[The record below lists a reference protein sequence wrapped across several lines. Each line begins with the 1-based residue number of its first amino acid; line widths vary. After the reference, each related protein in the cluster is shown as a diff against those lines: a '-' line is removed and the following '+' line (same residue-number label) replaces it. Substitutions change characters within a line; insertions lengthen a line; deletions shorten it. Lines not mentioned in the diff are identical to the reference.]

1 MLFSTRN
8 MPLVRKCALL
18 VVITA
23 VVVFGC
29 LIVFNSIQNRNA
41 TLSSL
46 ESSTRLDAELL
57 ARLVE
62 APMKRGND
70 AETREVVRLLA
81 DNYKNVSVYLAG
93 FNGEITYATD
103 ASAVRAPLRERLRTP
118 EARQLAADSLR
129 APLKVGRLVEADGF
143 SRFLIVSSIP
153 NGKDCHH
160 CHGASKAI
168 LGTLV
173 VSKDVTPTIN
183 DLKSRTLSN
192 IALSLAGMCLLIA
205 ALLLFLRRTVVRP
218 VAELAAASG
227 KVAGGDFD
235 APFPVPNCLEL
246 RSLRDSLAAMIAHLK
261 TELGFSQGLLR
272 GMGLPCVITDTDDRI
287 SFMNQRAVDIYNLK
301 GRPEDYKGRLRGEA
315 FFNDPDRMTNT
326 KKVLLNNA
334 DIEDE
339 PYTFTVGGR
348 TRHVLVNAARLLDVD
363 GKLLGAF
370 TLMTDVTESVRQR
383 EIIRV
388 QNERIAQVAQ
398 AASVVSGRLAGA
410 AARISEQIDA
420 TSRMAQEQDAAS
432 ARSAGAMRAVAEE
445 AGRVSASAGDTA
457 RTAESTRQEADEGVR
472 IVEGVTGGI
481 NRAAQETSVLAE
493 NMRELGQKAESISQV
508 ITLIEE
514 VADQTNLLALNAAI
528 EAARAGEAGRG
539 FAVVADEVRKLA
551 EKTMQATT
559 DVAAAVRAIRQG
571 VDAGSAATERAVELT
586 RQTTQLADSSGER
599 LNRILDVSRQV
610 ADTVAGIAKATEE
623 QAAAGGRML
632 ESIKSISGKA
642 RDTTDNM
649 QASDGHVRDLSALS
663 GELKKIIDGMRS
675 ERRAEPRFQLRDP
688 YNMHVSFSGRKIEA
702 VLLDVSRSGARLC
715 FNAPAGLEGGETIV
729 LHAEAGPFDAVLA
742 GREARVMWAD
752 GPQAGL
758 AFAEPVEGD
767 LEALTR
773 AVGGNRA

>member
-143 SRFLIVSSIP
+143 SRFLMVSSIP

-388 QNERIAQVAQ
+388 QSERIAQVAQ

-514 VADQTNLLALNAAI
+514 VADQTNLLALNAAF

-551 EKTMQATT
+551 EKTMQATGQVT
-559 DVAAAVRAIRQG
+559 
-571 VDAGSAATERAVELT
+571 RAVEEIQRSVSGNGKTTEQMVNVMSESSRRAGQSGEALERI
-586 RQTTQLADSSGER
+586 RQMAARTAEGMRAIASAADGQCETSREVSETVDRINALSDETARNMSASAEAVAELSRLARELDAIIEGMRDAGEEGAAGSEKSRLAKSSG
-599 LNRILDVSRQV
+599 
-610 ADTVAGIAKATEE
+610 
-623 QAAAGGRML
+623 AA
-632 ESIKSISGKA
+632 
-642 RDTTDNM
+642 
-649 QASDGHVRDLSALS
+649 
-663 GELKKIIDGMRS
+663 
-675 ERRAEPRFQLRDP
+675 
-688 YNMHVSFSGRKIEA
+688 
-702 VLLDVSRSGARLC
+702 
-715 FNAPAGLEGGETIV
+715 
-729 LHAEAGPFDAVLA
+729 
-742 GREARVMWAD
+742 
-752 GPQAGL
+752 
-758 AFAEPVEGD
+758 
-767 LEALTR
+767 
-773 AVGGNRA
+773 

>member
-1 MLFSTRN
+1 MRLNDISIKKKLVAIFLLGMLVVVAFMLLNIRELRLIGGEADILSRPRQDTMLLAAEVAHLQWVSRVQSYLLDN
-8 MPLVRKCALL
+8 GETTLEASLDGHTCAFGHWFYGPGKAGLERELPALEPLFQKLGAVHLALHDSAVRLKAAMERGDSAQARRLFEDVTMPLLKQVQEILTEARGEINTSFAGTVEKLRAKIHMTTMLDMGLGTLTVLGCCLALWL
-18 VVITA
+18 
-23 VVVFGC
+23 
-29 LIVFNSIQNRNA
+29 LIRGISA
-41 TLSSL
+41 P
-46 ESSTRLDAELL
+46 L
-57 ARLVE
+57 ARLKDHAGRVAQGEFSNVPIRQADEVGQLAEAFNIMVGHIKEKLGMSQGIMRGITLPFAAFDVDCRLIYVNRAMLACWGHSGSPEDYLGRNAGEFFYADPHRETLCDQVMGERHEILNYEVTRENFKGQVKRVAMDVSPLWDLDGTLIGCFTLHRDLTDIHAQQERIAALNERIYQSADEARDISGRQARAFEKLSGQLRTTGDMAEEQAQASLAAADGIRSMVE
-62 APMKRGND
+62 IMSEVAAGAGRAAGDSKS
-70 AETREVVRLLA
+70 AEEEAGSGVEVVRETIA
-81 DNYKNVSVYLAG
+81 C
-93 FNGEITYATD
+93 I
-103 ASAVRAPLRERLRTP
+103 
-118 EARQLAADSLR
+118 AR
-129 APLKVGRLVEADGF
+129 
-143 SRFLIVSSIP
+143 
-153 NGKDCHH
+153 
-160 CHGASKAI
+160 
-168 LGTLV
+168 
-173 VSKDVTPTIN
+173 
-183 DLKSRTLSN
+183 
-192 IALSLAGMCLLIA
+192 
-205 ALLLFLRRTVVRP
+205 
-218 VAELAAASG
+218 VAEQTA
-227 KVAGGDFD
+227 
-235 APFPVPNCLEL
+235 
-246 RSLRDSLAAMIAHLK
+246 
-261 TELGFSQGLLR
+261 
-272 GMGLPCVITDTDDRI
+272 
-287 SFMNQRAVDIYNLK
+287 
-301 GRPEDYKGRLRGEA
+301 
-315 FFNDPDRMTNT
+315 
-326 KKVLLNNA
+326 
-334 DIEDE
+334 
-339 PYTFTVGGR
+339 
-348 TRHVLVNAARLLDVD
+348 
-363 GKLLGAF
+363 
-370 TLMTDVTESVRQR
+370 
-383 EIIRV
+383 
-388 QNERIAQVAQ
+388 
-398 AASVVSGRLAGA
+398 
-410 AARISEQIDA
+410 
-420 TSRMAQEQDAAS
+420 
-432 ARSAGAMRAVAEE
+432 AVAE
-445 AGRVSASAGDTA
+445 GMG
-457 RTAESTRQEADEGVR
+457 
-472 IVEGVTGGI
+472 
-481 NRAAQETSVLAE
+481 
-493 NMRELGQKAESISQV
+493 ELGAHAAGIGRILEL
-508 ITLIEE
+508 ITD

-715 FNAPAGLEGGETIV
+715 FNAPAGLEGGEILV

>member
-18 VVITA
+18 IVITA

-29 LIVFNSIQNRNA
+29 LIVFNSIQSRNA

-93 FNGEITYATD
+93 FNGEITYASD

-129 APLKVGRLVEADGF
+129 APLKVGRLVAGDGF
-143 SRFLIVSSIP
+143 SRFLMVSSIP

-410 AARISEQIDA
+410 AARLSEQIDA
-420 TSRMAQEQDAAS
+420 SSRMAQEQDAAS

-551 EKTMQATT
+551 EKTMQATGQVT
-559 DVAAAVRAIRQG
+559 
-571 VDAGSAATERAVELT
+571 RAVEEIQRSVSGNGKTTEQMVNVMSESSRRAGQSGEALERI
-586 RQTTQLADSSGER
+586 RQMAARTAEGMRAIASAADGQCETSREVSETVDRINALSDETARNMSASAEAVAELSRLARELDAIIEGMRDAGEEGAAGSEKSRLAKSSG
-599 LNRILDVSRQV
+599 
-610 ADTVAGIAKATEE
+610 
-623 QAAAGGRML
+623 AA
-632 ESIKSISGKA
+632 
-642 RDTTDNM
+642 
-649 QASDGHVRDLSALS
+649 
-663 GELKKIIDGMRS
+663 
-675 ERRAEPRFQLRDP
+675 
-688 YNMHVSFSGRKIEA
+688 
-702 VLLDVSRSGARLC
+702 
-715 FNAPAGLEGGETIV
+715 
-729 LHAEAGPFDAVLA
+729 
-742 GREARVMWAD
+742 
-752 GPQAGL
+752 
-758 AFAEPVEGD
+758 
-767 LEALTR
+767 
-773 AVGGNRA
+773 

>member
-29 LIVFNSIQNRNA
+29 LIVFNSIQSRNA

-93 FNGEITYATD
+93 FNGEITYASD

-129 APLKVGRLVEADGF
+129 APLKVGRLVAGDGF
-143 SRFLIVSSIP
+143 SRFLMVSSIP

-315 FFNDPDRMTNT
+315 FFNDPGRMTNT

-370 TLMTDVTESVRQR
+370 TLMTDITESVRQR

-410 AARISEQIDA
+410 AARLSEQIDA

-551 EKTMQATT
+551 EKTMQATGQVT
-559 DVAAAVRAIRQG
+559 
-571 VDAGSAATERAVELT
+571 RAVEEIQRSVSGNGKTTEQMVNVMSESSRRAGQSGEALERI
-586 RQTTQLADSSGER
+586 RQMAARTAEGMRAIASAADGQCETSREVSETVDRINALSDETARNMSASAEAVAELSRLARELDAIIEGMRDAGEEGAAGSEKSRLAKSSG
-599 LNRILDVSRQV
+599 
-610 ADTVAGIAKATEE
+610 
-623 QAAAGGRML
+623 AA
-632 ESIKSISGKA
+632 
-642 RDTTDNM
+642 
-649 QASDGHVRDLSALS
+649 
-663 GELKKIIDGMRS
+663 
-675 ERRAEPRFQLRDP
+675 
-688 YNMHVSFSGRKIEA
+688 
-702 VLLDVSRSGARLC
+702 
-715 FNAPAGLEGGETIV
+715 
-729 LHAEAGPFDAVLA
+729 
-742 GREARVMWAD
+742 
-752 GPQAGL
+752 
-758 AFAEPVEGD
+758 
-767 LEALTR
+767 
-773 AVGGNRA
+773 

>member
-18 VVITA
+18 IVITA

-29 LIVFNSIQNRNA
+29 LIVFNSIQSRNA

-93 FNGEITYATD
+93 FNGEITYASD

-129 APLKVGRLVEADGF
+129 APLKVGRLVAGDGF
-143 SRFLIVSSIP
+143 SRFLMVSSIP

-398 AASVVSGRLAGA
+398 AASVVSGRLASA
-410 AARISEQIDA
+410 AARLSEQIDA

-539 FAVVADEVRKLA
+539 FAVVADEVRTLA
-551 EKTMQATT
+551 EKTMQATGQVT
-559 DVAAAVRAIRQG
+559 
-571 VDAGSAATERAVELT
+571 RAVEEIQRSVSGNGKTTEQMVNVMSESSRRAGQSGEALERI
-586 RQTTQLADSSGER
+586 RQMAARTAEGMRAIASAADGQCETSREVSETVDRINALSDETARNMSASAEAVAELSRLARELDAIIEGMRDAGEEGAAGSEKSRLAKSSG
-599 LNRILDVSRQV
+599 
-610 ADTVAGIAKATEE
+610 
-623 QAAAGGRML
+623 AA
-632 ESIKSISGKA
+632 
-642 RDTTDNM
+642 
-649 QASDGHVRDLSALS
+649 
-663 GELKKIIDGMRS
+663 
-675 ERRAEPRFQLRDP
+675 
-688 YNMHVSFSGRKIEA
+688 
-702 VLLDVSRSGARLC
+702 
-715 FNAPAGLEGGETIV
+715 
-729 LHAEAGPFDAVLA
+729 
-742 GREARVMWAD
+742 
-752 GPQAGL
+752 
-758 AFAEPVEGD
+758 
-767 LEALTR
+767 
-773 AVGGNRA
+773 

>member
-1 MLFSTRN
+1 MDVS
-8 MPLVRKCALL
+8 PLWDLDGTLIGCFTLHRDLTDIHAQQERIAALNER
-18 VVITA
+18 IYQSA
-23 VVVFGC
+23 DEARDISGRQARAFEK
-29 LIVFNSIQNRNA
+29 
-41 TLSSL
+41 LSGQLRTTGDMAEEQAQASL
-46 ESSTRLDAELL
+46 AAADGIRSMVEIMSEVAAGAGRAAGDSKSAEE
-57 ARLVE
+57 E
-62 APMKRGND
+62 AGSGV
-70 AETREVVRLLA
+70 EVVRETIA
-81 DNYKNVSVYLAG
+81 C
-93 FNGEITYATD
+93 I
-103 ASAVRAPLRERLRTP
+103 
-118 EARQLAADSLR
+118 AR
-129 APLKVGRLVEADGF
+129 
-143 SRFLIVSSIP
+143 
-153 NGKDCHH
+153 
-160 CHGASKAI
+160 
-168 LGTLV
+168 
-173 VSKDVTPTIN
+173 
-183 DLKSRTLSN
+183 
-192 IALSLAGMCLLIA
+192 
-205 ALLLFLRRTVVRP
+205 
-218 VAELAAASG
+218 VAEQTA
-227 KVAGGDFD
+227 
-235 APFPVPNCLEL
+235 
-246 RSLRDSLAAMIAHLK
+246 
-261 TELGFSQGLLR
+261 
-272 GMGLPCVITDTDDRI
+272 
-287 SFMNQRAVDIYNLK
+287 
-301 GRPEDYKGRLRGEA
+301 
-315 FFNDPDRMTNT
+315 
-326 KKVLLNNA
+326 
-334 DIEDE
+334 
-339 PYTFTVGGR
+339 
-348 TRHVLVNAARLLDVD
+348 
-363 GKLLGAF
+363 
-370 TLMTDVTESVRQR
+370 
-383 EIIRV
+383 
-388 QNERIAQVAQ
+388 
-398 AASVVSGRLAGA
+398 
-410 AARISEQIDA
+410 
-420 TSRMAQEQDAAS
+420 
-432 ARSAGAMRAVAEE
+432 AVAE
-445 AGRVSASAGDTA
+445 GMG
-457 RTAESTRQEADEGVR
+457 
-472 IVEGVTGGI
+472 
-481 NRAAQETSVLAE
+481 
-493 NMRELGQKAESISQV
+493 ELGAHAAGIGRILEL
-508 ITLIEE
+508 ITD

-715 FNAPAGLEGGETIV
+715 FNAPAGLEGGEILV

>member
-173 VSKDVTPTIN
+173 VAKDVTPTIN
-183 DLKSRTLSN
+183 DLKSRTFRN

-551 EKTMQATT
+551 EKTMQATGQVT
-559 DVAAAVRAIRQG
+559 
-571 VDAGSAATERAVELT
+571 RAVEEIQRSVSGNGKTTEQMVNVMSESSRRAGQSGEALERI
-586 RQTTQLADSSGER
+586 RQMAARTAEGMRAIASAADGQCETSREVSETVDRINALSDETARNMSASAEAVAELSRLARELDAIIEGMRDAGEEGAAGSEKSRLAKSSG
-599 LNRILDVSRQV
+599 
-610 ADTVAGIAKATEE
+610 
-623 QAAAGGRML
+623 AA
-632 ESIKSISGKA
+632 
-642 RDTTDNM
+642 
-649 QASDGHVRDLSALS
+649 
-663 GELKKIIDGMRS
+663 
-675 ERRAEPRFQLRDP
+675 
-688 YNMHVSFSGRKIEA
+688 
-702 VLLDVSRSGARLC
+702 
-715 FNAPAGLEGGETIV
+715 
-729 LHAEAGPFDAVLA
+729 
-742 GREARVMWAD
+742 
-752 GPQAGL
+752 
-758 AFAEPVEGD
+758 
-767 LEALTR
+767 
-773 AVGGNRA
+773 

>member
-29 LIVFNSIQNRNA
+29 LIVFNSIQSRNA

-46 ESSTRLDAELL
+46 ESSTRLDSELL

-93 FNGEITYATD
+93 FNGEITYASD

-129 APLKVGRLVEADGF
+129 APLKVGRLVAGDGF
-143 SRFLIVSSIP
+143 SRFLMVSSIP

-410 AARISEQIDA
+410 AARLSEQIDA

-551 EKTMQATT
+551 EKTMQATGQVT
-559 DVAAAVRAIRQG
+559 
-571 VDAGSAATERAVELT
+571 RAVEEIQQSVSGNGKTTEQMVNVMSESSRRAGQSGEALERI
-586 RQTTQLADSSGER
+586 RQMAARTAEGMRAIASAADGQCETSREVSETVDRINALSDETARNMSASAEAVAELSRLARELDAIIEGMRDAGEEGAAGSEKSRLAKSSG
-599 LNRILDVSRQV
+599 
-610 ADTVAGIAKATEE
+610 
-623 QAAAGGRML
+623 AA
-632 ESIKSISGKA
+632 
-642 RDTTDNM
+642 
-649 QASDGHVRDLSALS
+649 
-663 GELKKIIDGMRS
+663 
-675 ERRAEPRFQLRDP
+675 
-688 YNMHVSFSGRKIEA
+688 
-702 VLLDVSRSGARLC
+702 
-715 FNAPAGLEGGETIV
+715 
-729 LHAEAGPFDAVLA
+729 
-742 GREARVMWAD
+742 
-752 GPQAGL
+752 
-758 AFAEPVEGD
+758 
-767 LEALTR
+767 
-773 AVGGNRA
+773 

>member
-29 LIVFNSIQNRNA
+29 LIVFNSIQSRNA

-70 AETREVVRLLA
+70 AETREIVRLLA

-93 FNGEITYATD
+93 FNGEITYASD

-129 APLKVGRLVEADGF
+129 APLKVGRLVAGDGF
-143 SRFLIVSSIP
+143 SRFLMVSSIP

-410 AARISEQIDA
+410 AARLSEQIDA

-551 EKTMQATT
+551 EKTMQATGQVT
-559 DVAAAVRAIRQG
+559 
-571 VDAGSAATERAVELT
+571 RAVEEIQRSVSGNGKTTEQMVNVMSESSRRAGQSGEALERI
-586 RQTTQLADSSGER
+586 RQMAARTAEGMRAIASAADGQCETSREVSETVDRINALSDETARNMSASAEAVAELSRLARELDAIIEGMRDAGEEGAAGSEKSRLAKSSG
-599 LNRILDVSRQV
+599 
-610 ADTVAGIAKATEE
+610 
-623 QAAAGGRML
+623 AA
-632 ESIKSISGKA
+632 
-642 RDTTDNM
+642 
-649 QASDGHVRDLSALS
+649 
-663 GELKKIIDGMRS
+663 
-675 ERRAEPRFQLRDP
+675 
-688 YNMHVSFSGRKIEA
+688 
-702 VLLDVSRSGARLC
+702 
-715 FNAPAGLEGGETIV
+715 
-729 LHAEAGPFDAVLA
+729 
-742 GREARVMWAD
+742 
-752 GPQAGL
+752 
-758 AFAEPVEGD
+758 
-767 LEALTR
+767 
-773 AVGGNRA
+773 

>member
-29 LIVFNSIQNRNA
+29 LIVFNSIQSRNA

-93 FNGEITYATD
+93 FNGEITYASD

-129 APLKVGRLVEADGF
+129 APLKVGRLVAGGGF
-143 SRFLIVSSIP
+143 SRFLMVSSIP

-410 AARISEQIDA
+410 AARLSEQIDA

-457 RTAESTRQEADEGVR
+457 CTAGSTRQEADEGVR

-551 EKTMQATT
+551 EKTMQATGQVT
-559 DVAAAVRAIRQG
+559 
-571 VDAGSAATERAVELT
+571 RAVEEIQRSVSGNGKTTEQMVNVMSESSRRAGQSGEALERI
-586 RQTTQLADSSGER
+586 RQMAARTAEGMRAIASAADGQCETSREVSETVDRINALSDETARNMSASAEAVAELSRLARELDAIIEGMRDAGEEGAAGSEKSRLAKSSG
-599 LNRILDVSRQV
+599 
-610 ADTVAGIAKATEE
+610 
-623 QAAAGGRML
+623 AA
-632 ESIKSISGKA
+632 
-642 RDTTDNM
+642 
-649 QASDGHVRDLSALS
+649 
-663 GELKKIIDGMRS
+663 
-675 ERRAEPRFQLRDP
+675 
-688 YNMHVSFSGRKIEA
+688 
-702 VLLDVSRSGARLC
+702 
-715 FNAPAGLEGGETIV
+715 
-729 LHAEAGPFDAVLA
+729 
-742 GREARVMWAD
+742 
-752 GPQAGL
+752 
-758 AFAEPVEGD
+758 
-767 LEALTR
+767 
-773 AVGGNRA
+773 

>member
-143 SRFLIVSSIP
+143 SRFLMVSSIP

-173 VSKDVTPTIN
+173 VAKDVTPTIN
-183 DLKSRTLSN
+183 DLKSRTFSN

-551 EKTMQATT
+551 EKTMSATRE
-559 DVAAAVRAIRQG
+559 VESAIESIQEG
-571 VDAGSAATERAVELT
+571 TNQSAATVDSAVAAIEKAGHMGEESGHSL
-586 RQTTQLADSSGER
+586 QQISALAEDSSSRVSAIATAATEQSAASEEI
-599 LNRILDVSRQV
+599 NRNISEVNHLSADIAEAMEGASSQVRDMAEQAHVLKDILDAIRAQGADR
-610 ADTVAGIAKATEE
+610 ADT
-623 QAAAGGRML
+623 AA
-632 ESIKSISGKA
+632 S
-642 RDTTDNM
+642 
-649 QASDGHVRDLSALS
+649 
-663 GELKKIIDGMRS
+663 
-675 ERRAEPRFQLRDP
+675 
-688 YNMHVSFSGRKIEA
+688 
-702 VLLDVSRSGARLC
+702 
-715 FNAPAGLEGGETIV
+715 
-729 LHAEAGPFDAVLA
+729 
-742 GREARVMWAD
+742 
-752 GPQAGL
+752 
-758 AFAEPVEGD
+758 
-767 LEALTR
+767 
-773 AVGGNRA
+773 

>member
-29 LIVFNSIQNRNA
+29 LIVFNSIQSRNA

-81 DNYKNVSVYLAG
+81 DNYKDVSVYLAG
-93 FNGEITYATD
+93 FNGEITYASD

-129 APLKVGRLVEADGF
+129 APLKVGRLVAGDGF
-143 SRFLIVSSIP
+143 SRFLMVSSIP

-383 EIIRV
+383 ESIRG
-388 QNERIAQVAQ
+388 QNERIAQGAQ
-398 AASVVSGRLAGA
+398 AASVGSGRLAGA
-410 AARISEQIDA
+410 AARLSEQIDA

-514 VADQTNLLALNAAI
+514 VADQTNLPARNAAI

-551 EKTMQATT
+551 EKTMQATGQVT
-559 DVAAAVRAIRQG
+559 
-571 VDAGSAATERAVELT
+571 RAVEEIQRSVSGNGKTTEQMVNVMSESSRRAGQSGEALERI
-586 RQTTQLADSSGER
+586 RQMAARTAEGMRAIASAADGQCETSREVSETVDRINALSDETARNMSASAEAVAELSRLARELDAIIEGMRDAGEEGAAGSEKSRLAKSSG
-599 LNRILDVSRQV
+599 
-610 ADTVAGIAKATEE
+610 
-623 QAAAGGRML
+623 AA
-632 ESIKSISGKA
+632 
-642 RDTTDNM
+642 
-649 QASDGHVRDLSALS
+649 
-663 GELKKIIDGMRS
+663 
-675 ERRAEPRFQLRDP
+675 
-688 YNMHVSFSGRKIEA
+688 
-702 VLLDVSRSGARLC
+702 
-715 FNAPAGLEGGETIV
+715 
-729 LHAEAGPFDAVLA
+729 
-742 GREARVMWAD
+742 
-752 GPQAGL
+752 
-758 AFAEPVEGD
+758 
-767 LEALTR
+767 
-773 AVGGNRA
+773 

>member
-1 MLFSTRN
+1 MNDISI
-8 MPLVRKCALL
+8 KKKL
-18 VVITA
+18 VVIFLLGML
-23 VVVFGC
+23 VVVAFMLLNIRELRLIGGEADILSRPRQDTMLLAAEVAHLQWASRVQSYLLDNGETTLEASLDGHTCAFGHWFYGPGKAGLERELPALEPLFQKLGAVHLALHDSAVRLKAAMERGDSAQARRLFEDVTMPLLKQVQEILTEARGEINTSFAGTVEKLRAKIHMTTMLDMGLGTLTVLGCC
-29 LIVFNSIQNRNA
+29 LALWLLIRGISA
-41 TLSSL
+41 P
-46 ESSTRLDAELL
+46 L
-57 ARLVE
+57 ARLKDHAGRVAQGEFSNVPIRQADEVGQLAEAFNIMVGHIKEKLGMSQGIMRGITLPFAAFDVDCRLIYVNRAMLACWGHSGSPEDYLGRNAGEFFYADPHRETLCDQVMGERHEILNYEVTRENFKGQVKRVAMDVSPLWDLDGTLIGCFTLHRDLTDIHAQQERIAALNERIYQSADEARDISGRQARAFEKLSGQLRTTGDMAEEQAQASLAAADGIRSMVE
-62 APMKRGND
+62 IMSEVAAGAGRAAGDSKS
-70 AETREVVRLLA
+70 AEEEAGSGVEVVRETIA
-81 DNYKNVSVYLAG
+81 C
-93 FNGEITYATD
+93 I
-103 ASAVRAPLRERLRTP
+103 
-118 EARQLAADSLR
+118 AR
-129 APLKVGRLVEADGF
+129 
-143 SRFLIVSSIP
+143 
-153 NGKDCHH
+153 
-160 CHGASKAI
+160 
-168 LGTLV
+168 
-173 VSKDVTPTIN
+173 
-183 DLKSRTLSN
+183 
-192 IALSLAGMCLLIA
+192 
-205 ALLLFLRRTVVRP
+205 
-218 VAELAAASG
+218 VAEQTA
-227 KVAGGDFD
+227 
-235 APFPVPNCLEL
+235 
-246 RSLRDSLAAMIAHLK
+246 
-261 TELGFSQGLLR
+261 
-272 GMGLPCVITDTDDRI
+272 
-287 SFMNQRAVDIYNLK
+287 
-301 GRPEDYKGRLRGEA
+301 
-315 FFNDPDRMTNT
+315 
-326 KKVLLNNA
+326 
-334 DIEDE
+334 
-339 PYTFTVGGR
+339 
-348 TRHVLVNAARLLDVD
+348 
-363 GKLLGAF
+363 
-370 TLMTDVTESVRQR
+370 
-383 EIIRV
+383 
-388 QNERIAQVAQ
+388 
-398 AASVVSGRLAGA
+398 
-410 AARISEQIDA
+410 
-420 TSRMAQEQDAAS
+420 
-432 ARSAGAMRAVAEE
+432 AVAE
-445 AGRVSASAGDTA
+445 GMG
-457 RTAESTRQEADEGVR
+457 
-472 IVEGVTGGI
+472 
-481 NRAAQETSVLAE
+481 
-493 NMRELGQKAESISQV
+493 ELGAHAAGIGRILEL
-508 ITLIEE
+508 ITD

>member
-143 SRFLIVSSIP
+143 SRFLMVSSIP

-388 QNERIAQVAQ
+388 QSERIAQVAQ

-551 EKTMQATT
+551 EKTMQATGQVT
-559 DVAAAVRAIRQG
+559 
-571 VDAGSAATERAVELT
+571 RAVEEIQRSVSGNGKTTEQMVNVMSESSRRAGQSGEALERI
-586 RQTTQLADSSGER
+586 RQMAARTAEGMRALASAADGQCVTSREVSVTVVRIDALSDETARNMSASAEAVAELSRLARELDAIIEGMRDAGEEGAAGSEKSRLAKSSG
-599 LNRILDVSRQV
+599 
-610 ADTVAGIAKATEE
+610 
-623 QAAAGGRML
+623 AA
-632 ESIKSISGKA
+632 
-642 RDTTDNM
+642 
-649 QASDGHVRDLSALS
+649 
-663 GELKKIIDGMRS
+663 
-675 ERRAEPRFQLRDP
+675 
-688 YNMHVSFSGRKIEA
+688 
-702 VLLDVSRSGARLC
+702 
-715 FNAPAGLEGGETIV
+715 
-729 LHAEAGPFDAVLA
+729 
-742 GREARVMWAD
+742 
-752 GPQAGL
+752 
-758 AFAEPVEGD
+758 
-767 LEALTR
+767 
-773 AVGGNRA
+773 

>member
-29 LIVFNSIQNRNA
+29 LIVFNSIQSRNA

-93 FNGEITYATD
+93 FNGEITYASD

-129 APLKVGRLVEADGF
+129 APLKVGRLVAGDGF
-143 SRFLIVSSIP
+143 SRFLMVSSIP

-246 RSLRDSLAAMIAHLK
+246 RRLRDSLAAMIAHLK

-410 AARISEQIDA
+410 AARLSEQIDA

-551 EKTMQATT
+551 EKTMQATGQVT
-559 DVAAAVRAIRQG
+559 
-571 VDAGSAATERAVELT
+571 RAVEEIQQSVSGNGKTTEQMVNVMSESSRRAGQSGEALERI
-586 RQTTQLADSSGER
+586 RQMAARTAEGMRAIASADDGQCETSREVSETVDRINALSDETARNMSASAEAVAELSRLARELDAIIEGMRDAGEEGAAGSEKSRLAKSSG
-599 LNRILDVSRQV
+599 
-610 ADTVAGIAKATEE
+610 
-623 QAAAGGRML
+623 AA
-632 ESIKSISGKA
+632 
-642 RDTTDNM
+642 
-649 QASDGHVRDLSALS
+649 
-663 GELKKIIDGMRS
+663 
-675 ERRAEPRFQLRDP
+675 
-688 YNMHVSFSGRKIEA
+688 
-702 VLLDVSRSGARLC
+702 
-715 FNAPAGLEGGETIV
+715 
-729 LHAEAGPFDAVLA
+729 
-742 GREARVMWAD
+742 
-752 GPQAGL
+752 
-758 AFAEPVEGD
+758 
-767 LEALTR
+767 
-773 AVGGNRA
+773 

>member
-143 SRFLIVSSIP
+143 SRFLMVSSIP

-551 EKTMQATT
+551 EKTMQATGQVT
-559 DVAAAVRAIRQG
+559 
-571 VDAGSAATERAVELT
+571 RAVEEIQRSVSGNGKTTEQMVNVMSESSRRAGQSGEALERI
-586 RQTTQLADSSGER
+586 RQMAARTAEGMRAIASAADGQCETSREVSETVDRINALSDETARNMSASAEAVAELSRLARELDAIIEGMRDAGEEGAAGSEKSRLAKSSG
-599 LNRILDVSRQV
+599 
-610 ADTVAGIAKATEE
+610 
-623 QAAAGGRML
+623 AA
-632 ESIKSISGKA
+632 
-642 RDTTDNM
+642 
-649 QASDGHVRDLSALS
+649 
-663 GELKKIIDGMRS
+663 
-675 ERRAEPRFQLRDP
+675 
-688 YNMHVSFSGRKIEA
+688 
-702 VLLDVSRSGARLC
+702 
-715 FNAPAGLEGGETIV
+715 
-729 LHAEAGPFDAVLA
+729 
-742 GREARVMWAD
+742 
-752 GPQAGL
+752 
-758 AFAEPVEGD
+758 
-767 LEALTR
+767 
-773 AVGGNRA
+773 

>member
-143 SRFLIVSSIP
+143 SRFLMVSSIP

-173 VSKDVTPTIN
+173 VAKDVTPTIN
-183 DLKSRTLSN
+183 DLKSRTFSN

-551 EKTMQATT
+551 EKTMQATGQVT
-559 DVAAAVRAIRQG
+559 
-571 VDAGSAATERAVELT
+571 RAVEEIQRSVSGNGKTTEQMVNVMSESSRRAGQSGEALERI
-586 RQTTQLADSSGER
+586 RQMAARTAEGMRAIASAADGQCETSREVSETVDRINALSDETARNMSASAEAVAELSRLARELDAIIEGMRDAGEEGAAGSEKSRLAKSSG
-599 LNRILDVSRQV
+599 
-610 ADTVAGIAKATEE
+610 
-623 QAAAGGRML
+623 AA
-632 ESIKSISGKA
+632 
-642 RDTTDNM
+642 
-649 QASDGHVRDLSALS
+649 
-663 GELKKIIDGMRS
+663 
-675 ERRAEPRFQLRDP
+675 
-688 YNMHVSFSGRKIEA
+688 
-702 VLLDVSRSGARLC
+702 
-715 FNAPAGLEGGETIV
+715 
-729 LHAEAGPFDAVLA
+729 
-742 GREARVMWAD
+742 
-752 GPQAGL
+752 
-758 AFAEPVEGD
+758 
-767 LEALTR
+767 
-773 AVGGNRA
+773 

>member
-29 LIVFNSIQNRNA
+29 LIVFNSIQSRNA

-81 DNYKNVSVYLAG
+81 DNYKDVSVYLAG
-93 FNGEITYATD
+93 FNGEITYASD

-129 APLKVGRLVEADGF
+129 APLKVGRLVAGDGF
-143 SRFLIVSSIP
+143 SRFLMVSSIP

-410 AARISEQIDA
+410 AARLSEQIDA

-551 EKTMQATT
+551 EKTMQATGQVT
-559 DVAAAVRAIRQG
+559 
-571 VDAGSAATERAVELT
+571 RAVEEIQRSVSGNGKTTEQMVNVMSESSRRAGQSGEALERI
-586 RQTTQLADSSGER
+586 RQMAARTAEGMRAIASAADGQCETSREVSETVDRINALSDETARNMSASAEAVAELSRLARELDAIIEGMRDAGEEGAAGSEKSRLAKSSG
-599 LNRILDVSRQV
+599 
-610 ADTVAGIAKATEE
+610 
-623 QAAAGGRML
+623 AA
-632 ESIKSISGKA
+632 
-642 RDTTDNM
+642 
-649 QASDGHVRDLSALS
+649 
-663 GELKKIIDGMRS
+663 
-675 ERRAEPRFQLRDP
+675 
-688 YNMHVSFSGRKIEA
+688 
-702 VLLDVSRSGARLC
+702 
-715 FNAPAGLEGGETIV
+715 
-729 LHAEAGPFDAVLA
+729 
-742 GREARVMWAD
+742 
-752 GPQAGL
+752 
-758 AFAEPVEGD
+758 
-767 LEALTR
+767 
-773 AVGGNRA
+773 

>member
-29 LIVFNSIQNRNA
+29 LIVFNSIQSRNA

-93 FNGEITYATD
+93 FNGEITYASD

-129 APLKVGRLVEADGF
+129 APLKVGRLVAGDGF
-143 SRFLIVSSIP
+143 SRFLMVSSIP

-246 RSLRDSLAAMIAHLK
+246 RRLRDSLAAMIAHLK

-410 AARISEQIDA
+410 AARLSEQIDA

-551 EKTMQATT
+551 EKTMQATGQVT
-559 DVAAAVRAIRQG
+559 
-571 VDAGSAATERAVELT
+571 RAVEEIQQSVSGNGKTTEQMVNVMSESSRRAGQSGEALERI
-586 RQTTQLADSSGER
+586 RQMAARTAEGMRAIASAADGQCETSREVSETVDRINALSDETARNMSASAEAVAELSRLARELDAIIEGMRDAGEEGAAGSEKSRLAKSSG
-599 LNRILDVSRQV
+599 
-610 ADTVAGIAKATEE
+610 
-623 QAAAGGRML
+623 AA
-632 ESIKSISGKA
+632 
-642 RDTTDNM
+642 
-649 QASDGHVRDLSALS
+649 
-663 GELKKIIDGMRS
+663 
-675 ERRAEPRFQLRDP
+675 
-688 YNMHVSFSGRKIEA
+688 
-702 VLLDVSRSGARLC
+702 
-715 FNAPAGLEGGETIV
+715 
-729 LHAEAGPFDAVLA
+729 
-742 GREARVMWAD
+742 
-752 GPQAGL
+752 
-758 AFAEPVEGD
+758 
-767 LEALTR
+767 
-773 AVGGNRA
+773 

>member
-143 SRFLIVSSIP
+143 SRFLMVSSIP

-326 KKVLLNNA
+326 KKLLLNNA

-457 RTAESTRQEADEGVR
+457 HTAESTRQEADEGVR

-551 EKTMQATT
+551 EKTMQATGQVT
-559 DVAAAVRAIRQG
+559 
-571 VDAGSAATERAVELT
+571 RAVEEIQRSVSGNGKTTEQMVNVMSESSRRAGQSGEALERI
-586 RQTTQLADSSGER
+586 RQMAARTAEGMRAIASAADGQCETSREVSETVDRINALSDETARNMSASAEAVAELSRLARELDAIIEGMRDAGEEGAAGSEKSRLAKSSG
-599 LNRILDVSRQV
+599 
-610 ADTVAGIAKATEE
+610 
-623 QAAAGGRML
+623 AA
-632 ESIKSISGKA
+632 
-642 RDTTDNM
+642 
-649 QASDGHVRDLSALS
+649 
-663 GELKKIIDGMRS
+663 
-675 ERRAEPRFQLRDP
+675 
-688 YNMHVSFSGRKIEA
+688 
-702 VLLDVSRSGARLC
+702 
-715 FNAPAGLEGGETIV
+715 
-729 LHAEAGPFDAVLA
+729 
-742 GREARVMWAD
+742 
-752 GPQAGL
+752 
-758 AFAEPVEGD
+758 
-767 LEALTR
+767 
-773 AVGGNRA
+773 

>member
-18 VVITA
+18 IVITA

-29 LIVFNSIQNRNA
+29 LIVFNSIQSRNA

-93 FNGEITYATD
+93 FNGEITYASD

-129 APLKVGRLVEADGF
+129 APLKVGRLVAGDGF
-143 SRFLIVSSIP
+143 SRFLMVSSIP

-315 FFNDPDRMTNT
+315 FFNDSDRMTNT

-410 AARISEQIDA
+410 AARLSEQIDA

-551 EKTMQATT
+551 EKTMQATGQVT
-559 DVAAAVRAIRQG
+559 
-571 VDAGSAATERAVELT
+571 RAVEEIQQSVSGNGKTTEQMVNVMSESSRRAGQSGEALERI
-586 RQTTQLADSSGER
+586 RQMAARTAEGMRAIASAADGQCETSREVSETVDRINALSDETARNMSASAEAVAELSRLARELDAIIEGMRDAGEEGAAGSEKSRLAKSSG
-599 LNRILDVSRQV
+599 
-610 ADTVAGIAKATEE
+610 
-623 QAAAGGRML
+623 AA
-632 ESIKSISGKA
+632 
-642 RDTTDNM
+642 
-649 QASDGHVRDLSALS
+649 
-663 GELKKIIDGMRS
+663 
-675 ERRAEPRFQLRDP
+675 
-688 YNMHVSFSGRKIEA
+688 
-702 VLLDVSRSGARLC
+702 
-715 FNAPAGLEGGETIV
+715 
-729 LHAEAGPFDAVLA
+729 
-742 GREARVMWAD
+742 
-752 GPQAGL
+752 
-758 AFAEPVEGD
+758 
-767 LEALTR
+767 
-773 AVGGNRA
+773 

>member
-29 LIVFNSIQNRNA
+29 LIVFNSIQSRNA

-93 FNGEITYATD
+93 FNGEITYASD

-129 APLKVGRLVEADGF
+129 APLKVGRLVAGDGF
-143 SRFLIVSSIP
+143 SRFLMVSSIP

-183 DLKSRTLSN
+183 NLKSRTLSN

-410 AARISEQIDA
+410 AARLSEQIDA

-551 EKTMQATT
+551 EKTMQATGQVT
-559 DVAAAVRAIRQG
+559 
-571 VDAGSAATERAVELT
+571 RAVEEIQRSVSGNGKTTEQMVNVMSESSRRAGQSGEALERI
-586 RQTTQLADSSGER
+586 RQMAARTAEGMRAIASAADGQCETSREVSETVDRINALSDETARNMSASAEAVAELSRLARELDAIIEGMRDAGEEGAAGSEKSRLAKSSG
-599 LNRILDVSRQV
+599 
-610 ADTVAGIAKATEE
+610 
-623 QAAAGGRML
+623 AA
-632 ESIKSISGKA
+632 
-642 RDTTDNM
+642 
-649 QASDGHVRDLSALS
+649 
-663 GELKKIIDGMRS
+663 
-675 ERRAEPRFQLRDP
+675 
-688 YNMHVSFSGRKIEA
+688 
-702 VLLDVSRSGARLC
+702 
-715 FNAPAGLEGGETIV
+715 
-729 LHAEAGPFDAVLA
+729 
-742 GREARVMWAD
+742 
-752 GPQAGL
+752 
-758 AFAEPVEGD
+758 
-767 LEALTR
+767 
-773 AVGGNRA
+773 

>member
-29 LIVFNSIQNRNA
+29 LIVFNSIQSRNA

-93 FNGEITYATD
+93 FNGEITYASD

-129 APLKVGRLVEADGF
+129 APLKVGRLVAGDGF
-143 SRFLIVSSIP
+143 SRFLMVSSIP

-410 AARISEQIDA
+410 AARLSEQIDA

-551 EKTMQATT
+551 EKTMQATGQVT
-559 DVAAAVRAIRQG
+559 
-571 VDAGSAATERAVELT
+571 RAVEEIQRSVSGNGKTTEQMVNVMSESSRRAGQSGEALERI
-586 RQTTQLADSSGER
+586 RQMAARTAEGMRAIASAADGQCETSREVSETVDRIKALSDETARNMSASAEAVAELSRLARELDAIIEGMRDAGEEGAAGSEKSRLAKSSG
-599 LNRILDVSRQV
+599 
-610 ADTVAGIAKATEE
+610 
-623 QAAAGGRML
+623 AA
-632 ESIKSISGKA
+632 
-642 RDTTDNM
+642 
-649 QASDGHVRDLSALS
+649 
-663 GELKKIIDGMRS
+663 
-675 ERRAEPRFQLRDP
+675 
-688 YNMHVSFSGRKIEA
+688 
-702 VLLDVSRSGARLC
+702 
-715 FNAPAGLEGGETIV
+715 
-729 LHAEAGPFDAVLA
+729 
-742 GREARVMWAD
+742 
-752 GPQAGL
+752 
-758 AFAEPVEGD
+758 
-767 LEALTR
+767 
-773 AVGGNRA
+773 

>member
-143 SRFLIVSSIP
+143 SRFLMVSSIP

-410 AARISEQIDA
+410 AARLSEQIDA

-551 EKTMQATT
+551 EKTMQATGQVT
-559 DVAAAVRAIRQG
+559 
-571 VDAGSAATERAVELT
+571 RAVEEIQRSVSGNGKTTEQMVNVMSESSRRAGQSGEALERI
-586 RQTTQLADSSGER
+586 RQMAARTAEGMRAIASAADGQCETSREVSETVDRINALSDETARNMSASAEAVAELSRLARELDAIIEGMRDAGEEGAAGSEKSRLAKSSG
-599 LNRILDVSRQV
+599 
-610 ADTVAGIAKATEE
+610 
-623 QAAAGGRML
+623 AA
-632 ESIKSISGKA
+632 
-642 RDTTDNM
+642 
-649 QASDGHVRDLSALS
+649 
-663 GELKKIIDGMRS
+663 
-675 ERRAEPRFQLRDP
+675 
-688 YNMHVSFSGRKIEA
+688 
-702 VLLDVSRSGARLC
+702 
-715 FNAPAGLEGGETIV
+715 
-729 LHAEAGPFDAVLA
+729 
-742 GREARVMWAD
+742 
-752 GPQAGL
+752 
-758 AFAEPVEGD
+758 
-767 LEALTR
+767 
-773 AVGGNRA
+773 

>member
-1 MLFSTRN
+1 MRLNDISI
-8 MPLVRKCALL
+8 KKKL
-18 VVITA
+18 VVIFLLGML
-23 VVVFGC
+23 VVVAFMLLNIRELRLIGGEADILSRPRQDTMLLAAEVAHLQWASRVQSYLLDNGETTLEASLDGHTCAFGHWFYGPGKAGLERELPALEPLFQKLGAVHLALHDSAVRLKAAMERGDSAQARRLFEDVTMPLLKQVQEILTEARGEINTSFAGTVEKLRAKIHMTTMLDMGLGTLTVLGCC
-29 LIVFNSIQNRNA
+29 LALWLLIRGISA
-41 TLSSL
+41 P
-46 ESSTRLDAELL
+46 L
-57 ARLVE
+57 ARLKDHAGRVAQGEFSNVPIRQADEVGQLAEAFNIMVGHIKEKLGMSQGIMRGITLPFAAFDVDCRLIYVNRAMLACWGHSGSPEDYLGRNAGEFFYADPHRETLCDQVMGERHEILNYEVTRENFKGQVKRVAMDVSPLWDLDGTLIGCFTLHRDLTDIHAQQERIAALNERIYQSADEARDISGRQARAFEKLSGQLRTTGDMAEEQAQASLAAADGIRSMVE
-62 APMKRGND
+62 IMSEVAAGAGRAAGDSKS
-70 AETREVVRLLA
+70 AEEEAGSGVEVVRETIA
-81 DNYKNVSVYLAG
+81 C
-93 FNGEITYATD
+93 I
-103 ASAVRAPLRERLRTP
+103 
-118 EARQLAADSLR
+118 AR
-129 APLKVGRLVEADGF
+129 
-143 SRFLIVSSIP
+143 
-153 NGKDCHH
+153 
-160 CHGASKAI
+160 
-168 LGTLV
+168 
-173 VSKDVTPTIN
+173 
-183 DLKSRTLSN
+183 
-192 IALSLAGMCLLIA
+192 
-205 ALLLFLRRTVVRP
+205 
-218 VAELAAASG
+218 VAEQTA
-227 KVAGGDFD
+227 
-235 APFPVPNCLEL
+235 
-246 RSLRDSLAAMIAHLK
+246 
-261 TELGFSQGLLR
+261 
-272 GMGLPCVITDTDDRI
+272 
-287 SFMNQRAVDIYNLK
+287 
-301 GRPEDYKGRLRGEA
+301 
-315 FFNDPDRMTNT
+315 
-326 KKVLLNNA
+326 
-334 DIEDE
+334 
-339 PYTFTVGGR
+339 
-348 TRHVLVNAARLLDVD
+348 
-363 GKLLGAF
+363 
-370 TLMTDVTESVRQR
+370 
-383 EIIRV
+383 
-388 QNERIAQVAQ
+388 
-398 AASVVSGRLAGA
+398 
-410 AARISEQIDA
+410 
-420 TSRMAQEQDAAS
+420 
-432 ARSAGAMRAVAEE
+432 AVAE
-445 AGRVSASAGDTA
+445 GMG
-457 RTAESTRQEADEGVR
+457 
-472 IVEGVTGGI
+472 
-481 NRAAQETSVLAE
+481 
-493 NMRELGQKAESISQV
+493 ELGAHAAGIGRILEL
-508 ITLIEE
+508 ITD

-715 FNAPAGLEGGETIV
+715 FNAPAGLEGGEILV

>member
-8 MPLVRKCALL
+8 MTLVRKCALL

-29 LIVFNSIQNRNA
+29 LIVFNSIQSRNA

-93 FNGEITYATD
+93 FNGEITYASD

-129 APLKVGRLVEADGF
+129 APLKVGRLVAGDGF
-143 SRFLIVSSIP
+143 SRFLMVSSIP

-410 AARISEQIDA
+410 AARLSEQIDA

-551 EKTMQATT
+551 EKTMQATGQVT
-559 DVAAAVRAIRQG
+559 
-571 VDAGSAATERAVELT
+571 RAVEEIQRSVSGNGKTTEQMVNVMSESSRRAGQSGEALERI
-586 RQTTQLADSSGER
+586 RQMAARTAEGMRAIASAADGQCETSREVSETVDRINALSDETARNMSASAEAVAELSRLARELDAIIEGMRDAGEEGAAGSEKSRLAKSSG
-599 LNRILDVSRQV
+599 
-610 ADTVAGIAKATEE
+610 
-623 QAAAGGRML
+623 AA
-632 ESIKSISGKA
+632 
-642 RDTTDNM
+642 
-649 QASDGHVRDLSALS
+649 
-663 GELKKIIDGMRS
+663 
-675 ERRAEPRFQLRDP
+675 
-688 YNMHVSFSGRKIEA
+688 
-702 VLLDVSRSGARLC
+702 
-715 FNAPAGLEGGETIV
+715 
-729 LHAEAGPFDAVLA
+729 
-742 GREARVMWAD
+742 
-752 GPQAGL
+752 
-758 AFAEPVEGD
+758 
-767 LEALTR
+767 
-773 AVGGNRA
+773 

>member
-1 MLFSTRN
+1 MPFSTRN

-18 VVITA
+18 VVLTA

-29 LIVFNSIQNRNA
+29 LIVFNSIQNRNL
-41 TLSSL
+41 TLSGL
-46 ESSTRLDAELL
+46 EASTRLDAELL

-93 FNGEITYATD
+93 FNGEITYASD

-129 APLKVGRLVEADGF
+129 APLKVGRLVAGDGF
-143 SRFLIVSSIP
+143 SRFLMVSSIP

-246 RSLRDSLAAMIAHLK
+246 RSLRDSLAAMVAHLK

-410 AARISEQIDA
+410 AARLSEQIDA

-493 NMRELGQKAESISQV
+493 NMRELGRKAESISQV

-551 EKTMQATT
+551 EKTMQATGQVT
-559 DVAAAVRAIRQG
+559 
-571 VDAGSAATERAVELT
+571 RAVEEIQRSVSGNGKTTEQMVNVMSESSRRAGQSGEALERI
-586 RQTTQLADSSGER
+586 RQMAARTAEGMRAIASAADGQCETSREVSETVDRINALSDETARNMSASAEAVAELSRLARELDAIIEGMRDAGEEGAAGSEKSRLAKSSG
-599 LNRILDVSRQV
+599 
-610 ADTVAGIAKATEE
+610 
-623 QAAAGGRML
+623 AA
-632 ESIKSISGKA
+632 
-642 RDTTDNM
+642 
-649 QASDGHVRDLSALS
+649 
-663 GELKKIIDGMRS
+663 
-675 ERRAEPRFQLRDP
+675 
-688 YNMHVSFSGRKIEA
+688 
-702 VLLDVSRSGARLC
+702 
-715 FNAPAGLEGGETIV
+715 
-729 LHAEAGPFDAVLA
+729 
-742 GREARVMWAD
+742 
-752 GPQAGL
+752 
-758 AFAEPVEGD
+758 
-767 LEALTR
+767 
-773 AVGGNRA
+773 

>member
-29 LIVFNSIQNRNA
+29 LIVFNSIQSRNA

-93 FNGEITYATD
+93 FNGEITYASD
-103 ASAVRAPLRERLRTP
+103 ASAVRAPLWERLRTP

-129 APLKVGRLVEADGF
+129 APLKVGRLVAGDGF
-143 SRFLIVSSIP
+143 SRFLMVSSIP

-410 AARISEQIDA
+410 AARLSEQIDA

-551 EKTMQATT
+551 EKTMQATGQVT
-559 DVAAAVRAIRQG
+559 
-571 VDAGSAATERAVELT
+571 RAVEEIQRSVSGNGKTTEQMVNVMSESSRRAGQSGEALERI
-586 RQTTQLADSSGER
+586 RQMAARTAEGMRAIASAADGQCETSREVSETVDRINALSDETARNMSASAEAVAELSRLARELDAIIEGMRDAGEEGAAGSEKSRLAKSSG
-599 LNRILDVSRQV
+599 
-610 ADTVAGIAKATEE
+610 
-623 QAAAGGRML
+623 AA
-632 ESIKSISGKA
+632 
-642 RDTTDNM
+642 
-649 QASDGHVRDLSALS
+649 
-663 GELKKIIDGMRS
+663 
-675 ERRAEPRFQLRDP
+675 
-688 YNMHVSFSGRKIEA
+688 
-702 VLLDVSRSGARLC
+702 
-715 FNAPAGLEGGETIV
+715 
-729 LHAEAGPFDAVLA
+729 
-742 GREARVMWAD
+742 
-752 GPQAGL
+752 
-758 AFAEPVEGD
+758 
-767 LEALTR
+767 
-773 AVGGNRA
+773 

>member
-173 VSKDVTPTIN
+173 VAKDVTPTIN

-192 IALSLAGMCLLIA
+192 IVLSLAGMCLLIA

-410 AARISEQIDA
+410 AARLSEQIDA

-551 EKTMQATT
+551 EKTMQATGQVT
-559 DVAAAVRAIRQG
+559 
-571 VDAGSAATERAVELT
+571 RAVEEIQRSVSGNGKTTEQMVNVMSESSRRAGQSGEALERI
-586 RQTTQLADSSGER
+586 RQMAARTAEGMRAIASAADGQCETSREVSETVDRINALSDETARNMSASAEAVAELSRLARELDAIIEGMRDAGEEGAAGSEKSRLAKSSG
-599 LNRILDVSRQV
+599 
-610 ADTVAGIAKATEE
+610 
-623 QAAAGGRML
+623 AA
-632 ESIKSISGKA
+632 
-642 RDTTDNM
+642 
-649 QASDGHVRDLSALS
+649 
-663 GELKKIIDGMRS
+663 
-675 ERRAEPRFQLRDP
+675 
-688 YNMHVSFSGRKIEA
+688 
-702 VLLDVSRSGARLC
+702 
-715 FNAPAGLEGGETIV
+715 
-729 LHAEAGPFDAVLA
+729 
-742 GREARVMWAD
+742 
-752 GPQAGL
+752 
-758 AFAEPVEGD
+758 
-767 LEALTR
+767 
-773 AVGGNRA
+773 